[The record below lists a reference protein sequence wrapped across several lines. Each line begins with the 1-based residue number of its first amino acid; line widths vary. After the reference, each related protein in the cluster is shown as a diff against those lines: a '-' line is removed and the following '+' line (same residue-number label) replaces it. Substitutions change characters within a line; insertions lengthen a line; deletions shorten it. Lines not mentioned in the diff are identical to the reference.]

1 MRRYALKKLGQGVW
15 ILLGL
20 VTVVFFLF
28 DVLPG
33 DPARMMLGQREDS
46 EQLAQ
51 IRLKYG
57 FDLPL
62 HKRYAAYLNDLSPI
76 SVYDRSGPRMWTP
89 ELQGGYPLHR
99 GSTRVWVVK
108 LPYLRTSYHQANRS
122 VGSILAAVFP
132 NTLVLA
138 TAALLIACALGL
150 GMGLVSALKPHTA
163 IDRFFVLFGSA
174 GMALPS
180 FFSAILIAWIFGYL
194 LHDYTGLP
202 MNGNLFELDDWGERM
217 AFKPENLIL
226 PAFTLGIR
234 PMGVIAQLVRGN
246 MLEVMRRDLIRTA
259 RSKGLSRWRI
269 LFAHA
274 LPNALTPV
282 VTAVSGWFASMLA
295 GAVFIETIF
304 GWNGLGKET
313 VQALERLDLPVVM
326 GSVLLVGCIFVSLQI
341 AVDLLYARIDP
352 RVRESLVAT

>member
-1 MRRYALKKLGQGVW
+1 MRRYALKKLGEGVW
-15 ILLGL
+15 ILWGL

-57 FDLPL
+57 FDLPI
-62 HKRYAAYLNDLSPI
+62 HRRYMAYLNDLSPL
-76 SVYDRSGPRMWTP
+76 SAYDRIGLRSWSAET
-89 ELQGGYPLHR
+89 QGGMALYR
-99 GSTRVWVVK
+99 GSSKVLVLK
-108 LPYLRTSYHQANRS
+108 KPYLRTSYHQANRS
-122 VGSILAAVFP
+122 VGSILASVFP
-132 NTLVLA
+132 NTAVLA
-138 TAALLIACALGL
+138 FVALLLACVLGL
-150 GMGLVSALKPHTA
+150 AMGLISALHPNTA
-163 IDRFFVLFGSA
+163 IDRFFLFFGSA

-180 FFSAILIAWIFGYL
+180 FFSAILMAWIFGYL
-194 LHDYTGLP
+194 LHDQTGLP
-202 MNGNLFELDDWGERM
+202 MSGNLFELDDWGERIR
-217 AFKPENLIL
+217 FKPENIIL
-226 PAFTLGIR
+226 PAITLGIR

-246 MLEVMRRDLIRTA
+246 LLEVLRRDLIRTA
-259 RSKGLSRWRI
+259 RSKGLSPMRI
-269 LFAHA
+269 LFQHA

-295 GAVFIETIF
+295 GAVFVETIF

-326 GSVLLVGCIFVSLQI
+326 GAVLLVGCVFVGLQI
-341 AVDLLYARIDP
+341 AVDLFYAKIDP
-352 RVRESLVAT
+352 RVRESLAST